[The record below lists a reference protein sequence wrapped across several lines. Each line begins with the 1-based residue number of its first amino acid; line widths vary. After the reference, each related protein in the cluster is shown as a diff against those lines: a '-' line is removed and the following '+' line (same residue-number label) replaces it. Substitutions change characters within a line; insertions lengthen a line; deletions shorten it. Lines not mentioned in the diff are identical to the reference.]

1 MIWMILRSR
10 KGLSTT
16 QHRLLVGLCISDI
29 LLSLSWSTFNFTA
42 PSELDYMVW
51 NARGNEATCRAQ
63 GFLYYLGGYGGIF
76 YNVSLNLYFL
86 AVVKYEKS
94 DEYIRSKIEPFLHGV
109 TIVLVLIW
117 CIFLLVK
124 NQYHNFGVSGICT
137 VGVNY
142 PPHCV
147 GYSVGEVRPG
157 FEIACGSGLE
167 GADISS
173 IVAVSVGIVSFPVMI
188 ICLGMIYRTVR
199 KQERKVAKYGINSL
213 TSLRSRSIHTQQSA
227 STLFKKKKKTI
238 KPITTRSNNARSQS
252 RAVMHKAFG
261 YFFAWLLSHGMAII
275 YYVVHFIVFVAAKK
289 HHLVVLA
296 YIISIFHPLQ
306 GLFNLLIFMF
316 PKIVAAK
323 NSRRENLS
331 WRQAFWRA
339 LWSRGNDRKKHALR
353 NSNLRSKQHS
363 KKKKKKNVNG
373 LVPFEFAM
381 NNPDAPPPEEEKC
394 EIQMPN
400 DDIITHKKQL
410 CSNYVPNIAP
420 AMESKD
426 PEIAEE
432 IRQSEMRC
440 DECSCR

>member
-1 MIWMILRSR
+1 M
-10 KGLSTT
+10 G
-16 QHRLLVGLCISDI
+16 
-29 LLSLSWSTFNFTA
+29 
-42 PSELDYMVW
+42 
-51 NARGNEATCRAQ
+51 
-63 GFLYYLGGYGGIF
+63 
-76 YNVSLNLYFL
+76 
-86 AVVKYEKS
+86 KYEKS
-94 DEYIRSKIEPFLHGV
+94 GEYIRTKIEPFLHGV
-109 TIVLVLIW
+109 TIISALTW
-117 CIFLLVK
+117 SIFLLVK
-124 NQYHNFGVSGICT
+124 NQYHNSGSGMCV

-147 GYSVGEVRPG
+147 GYDVGEVRPG

-167 GADISS
+167 GFEISS
-173 IVAVSVGIVSFPVMI
+173 IVAVLFPIISIIVMI
-188 ICLGMIYRTVR
+188 ICLGMIYRTVQ
-199 KQERKVAKYGINSL
+199 KQEREVAKYGINSL
-213 TSLRSRSIHTQQSA
+213 TSLRSRNTQQSA
-227 STLFKKKKKTI
+227 STPFKKKKRTN

-261 YFFAWLLSHGMAII
+261 YSFAWFLSHGMAII

-353 NSNLRSKQHS
+353 NSNLRSKRHS
-363 KKKKKKNVNG
+363 KKKRNANG

-400 DDIITHKKQL
+400 DDMITHKKQL
-410 CSNYVPNIAP
+410 CSNYAPNIVP

-426 PEIAEE
+426 PVIAEE